1 MPKEG
6 QSNKY
11 QNMKCQLW
19 VLWVE
24 MLPSD
29 RMVVWAALG
38 QSVGHLLNP
47 PWSQESVKAR
57 EGVVIVRGL
66 LVRLLLHRDG
76 GGGEHGSH
84 RDSGLLS
91 RCRVKGEVEEAAV
104 QAAQVTPGGADSIG
118 GI

>member
-1 MPKEG
+1 
-6 QSNKY
+6 
-11 QNMKCQLW
+11 
-19 VLWVE
+19 

-57 EGVVIVRGL
+57 EGVIVRRL
-66 LVRLLLHRDG
+66 LGRLLHRDG
-76 GGGEHGSH
+76 GGEHRSH

-91 RCRVKGEVEEAAV
+91 GCRVEGEVEEAV
-104 QAAQVTPGGADSIG
+104 VEAAQVTPGGADSSRG
-118 GI
+118 K

>member
-1 MPKEG
+1 
-6 QSNKY
+6 
-11 QNMKCQLW
+11 
-19 VLWVE
+19 

-57 EGVVIVRGL
+57 ECVIVGWL
-66 LVRLLLHRDG
+66 LLGRLLLHRD

-91 RCRVKGEVEEAAV
+91 GCRVKGEVEEAV
-104 QAAQVTPGGADSIG
+104 VEAAQVTPGGADSSRG
-118 GI
+118 K

>member
-1 MPKEG
+1 
-6 QSNKY
+6 
-11 QNMKCQLW
+11 
-19 VLWVE
+19 

-29 RMVVWAALG
+29 RMVIWAALG

-57 EGVVIVRGL
+57 ECVIVGWL
-66 LVRLLLHRDG
+66 LLGSLLLHRD

-91 RCRVKGEVEEAAV
+91 GCRVEGEVEEAV
-104 QAAQVTPGGADSIG
+104 VEAAQVTPGGADSSRG
-118 GI
+118 K

>member
-1 MPKEG
+1 
-6 QSNKY
+6 
-11 QNMKCQLW
+11 
-19 VLWVE
+19 

-57 EGVVIVRGL
+57 EGVVVRGL
-66 LVRLLLHRDG
+66 LGSLLLHRDG
-76 GGGEHGSH
+76 GGGEHRSH

-91 RCRVKGEVEEAAV
+91 WCRVKGEVEEAIIE
-104 QAAQVTPGGADSIG
+104 AAQVTPGGADSSRG
-118 GI
+118 K